1 MSFNFSL
8 QSVKSSDFWLL
19 PKPADVVTI
28 DAVEATYS
36 FESEITIS
44 FEKKEVSVVLATLVK
59 PTEEYPSDL
68 LGITVKVIFNLH
80 EMEKHIDK
88 VLQSIPDELLNSL
101 INVTLGSTR
110 GILLERCRDTYFENT
125 FLPLINPAEIPR
137 KSNESM
143 IMDRIVKLINEKK
156 YAAVNLVIDKAII
169 VYPNIAEFYFAKGW
183 VLQNIEEN
191 DEKAMVYYEKSILL
205 NPNYSEAHN
214 NIGIIYGSLNEHEK
228 AVEYYKKAIFLNPNN
243 ANFYFNTGLAYIE
256 LKQYEKAIE
265 YFEKVISLNSNYSEA
280 YYNIGSAYFD
290 LNNHEKALENYKK
303 ALKINPQNAGTLF
316 NLSCLQRLTKDKKT
330 ALSYLEKSI
339 NLDIKYKAEAKTDTD
354 LEWLWDDADFKKMTK

>member
-59 PTEEYPSDL
+59 PTEEYPIDL

-80 EMEKHIDK
+80 EMEKHVDK
-88 VLQSIPDELLNSL
+88 VLQFIPDELLNSL

-125 FLPLINPAEIPR
+125 FLPLINPADIER

-143 IMDRIVKLINEKK
+143 IYDRIGKLVNEGN
-156 YAAVNLVIDKAII
+156 YTEANVVLDKAII

-183 VLQNIEEN
+183 ILQNIEESN
-191 DEKAMVYYEKSILL
+191 EKAIEYYE
-205 NPNYSEAHN
+205 
-214 NIGIIYGSLNEHEK
+214 
-228 AVEYYKKAIFLNPNN
+228 KAIFLNPNN
-243 ANFYFNTGLAYIE
+243 TG
-256 LKQYEKAIE
+256 
-265 YFEKVISLNSNYSEA
+265 F
-280 YYNIGSAYFD
+280 YYNYCNAYAHLD
-290 LNNHEKALENYKK
+290 MYEKALEILKK
-303 ALKINPQNAGTLF
+303 GLGINPQNADTLF
-316 NLSCLQRLTKDKKT
+316 NLACLQRLTKDKKT
-330 ALSYLEKSI
+330 ALSYLEKAI
-339 NLDIKYKAEAKTDTD
+339 NLDIKYKAQAKTDTD
-354 LEWLWDDADFKKMTK
+354 FEWLWDDTDFKKITK